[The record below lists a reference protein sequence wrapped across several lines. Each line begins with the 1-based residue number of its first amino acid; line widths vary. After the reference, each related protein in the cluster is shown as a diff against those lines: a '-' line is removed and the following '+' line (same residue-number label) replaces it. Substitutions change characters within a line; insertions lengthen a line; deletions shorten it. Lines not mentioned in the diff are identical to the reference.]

1 MLYSYNIRLITLI
14 SYNNNKPIYGGLRV
28 SYLTKFDK
36 FITQELREAAGSICS
51 SKQNINKAEYVNEL
65 NFPYHESGVYN

>member
-1 MLYSYNIRLITLI
+1 MVSEFHTEQSLI
-14 SYNNNKPIYGGLRV
+14 N
-28 SYLTKFDK
+28 
-36 FITQELREAAGSICS
+36 FITQELREAVGSICS